1 MPASASKKTLFA
13 TEQDRPDVARKR
25 ARWKAYQNRLDP
37 ARLVFIDETW
47 AKTNMT
53 RLRGWSPRGQKLL
66 AKVPQG
72 HWRTLTFLAALRCD
86 RIDAPCVI
94 DGPINGESFL
104 AYVEQVLVPT
114 LKPGDIVIIDNLG
127 SHKAK
132 AVRHAIRA
140 AGARLF
146 FLPPYSPD
154 LNPIEQVFAKLKTLL
169 RKAAERTVEAT
180 WKRIGALLD
189 AFSPQECANY
199 FRNAGYASM

>member
-1 MPASASKKTLFA
+1 
-13 TEQDRPDVARKR
+13 
-25 ARWKAYQNRLDP
+25 
-37 ARLVFIDETW
+37 
-47 AKTNMT
+47 MT
-53 RLRGWSPRGQKLL
+53 RLRGWAPCGHKLF

-72 HWRTLTFLAALRCD
+72 HWKTLTFLAALRCD
-86 RIDAPCVI
+86 RIEAPCVI

-127 SHKAK
+127 SHKGK
-132 AVRHAIRA
+132 AVRRVIRA

-180 WKRIGALLD
+180 WRRIGALLN
-189 AFSPQECANY
+189 AFSPRECANY
-199 FRNAGYASM
+199 LRNAGYASI